1 MEVVNLEKALSRKEM
16 LSVSRPARY
25 IGREWNITVKEKEAI
40 ELSIALAFPDLY
52 EIGMSHL
59 GLKILYYIL
68 NSLPG
73 VRAERAFAPWPD
85 MGNMMKKK
93 NIPLYSLE
101 SKIPL
106 RNFDAVGISLQ
117 HELNYTNVL
126 YLLDLAGIPLRS
138 EERGEEFPLILGGG
152 PCAFNP
158 EPLSPFF
165 DVFLLGEGEEAIV
178 EMVEVLKAMRG
189 EKREKVLSELAKI
202 EGCYVPLLYSVS
214 YHSDGKIKD
223 ISPPRVVRKRWV
235 RDLDSAS
242 YPPEIIVPYL
252 NIVHDRIPLEI
263 ARGCTR
269 GCRFCQ
275 AGMIYRP
282 HRERSPEKV
291 IELAEKLV
299 KSTGY
304 EEISLLS
311 LSSTDYSNIEYLIRE
326 LSFRLKE
333 DRVNVSLPSLRMDAF
348 SVEVARSLQEVRRS
362 GLTFAPEAGSERLRR
377 AINKGLT
384 DEDIFRTVEKTFSL
398 GWKEVKLYF
407 MIGLPGEREEDIR
420 DIANLVREVLSRG
433 KKKGV
438 HLGISAFIPKPHT
451 PFQWV
456 KQEKIESLEEKMA
469 ILRSLLRPL
478 GRQVRYNWSDFEANL
493 IEGALSRGD
502 RQVSSVVERV
512 YQKGGVMDNWREF
525 FSLSRWRE
533 GFEEEGLDLDFYTHR
548 EREREETFPWEH
560 LSSGVSKEFLWKEY
574 QLSMEGKITLPCQE
588 EERCYNCGVC

>member
-1 MEVVNLEKALSRKEM
+1 MDLEKTLSRQEM
-16 LSVSRPARY
+16 LSISKPARY
-25 IGREWNITVKEKEAI
+25 IGREWNISLKKKEDVEI
-40 ELSIALAFPDLY
+40 SVALAFPDLY

-85 MGNMMKKK
+85 MGKMMKEK

-101 SKIPL
+101 NKIPL

-158 EPLSPFF
+158 EPVSPFF

-178 EMVEVLKAMRG
+178 EIVEILRVMKG
-189 EKREKVLSELAKI
+189 EKRSDVLSELAKI

-214 YHSDGKIKD
+214 YHPDGKIKK
-223 ISPPRVVRKRWV
+223 ISPSRVVRKRWV
-235 RDLDSAS
+235 KNLDGAP
-242 YPPEIIVPYL
+242 YPQKIIVPYL
-252 NIVHDRIPLEI
+252 SIVHDRIPLEI

-304 EEISLLS
+304 EEVSLLS
-311 LSSTDYSNIEYLIRE
+311 LSSTDYSAIEYLVRD

-333 DRVNVSLPSLRMDAF
+333 SKVNVSLPSLRMDAF
-348 SVEVARSLQEVRRS
+348 SVEVAQSLQEVRRS

-377 AINKGLT
+377 VINKGLT
-384 DEDIFRTVEKTFSL
+384 DEDIFQTVEKTFSS
-398 GWKEVKLYF
+398 GWREVKLYF

-420 DIANLVREVLSRG
+420 DIANLVKEILGRG

-438 HLGISAFIPKPHT
+438 HLGISAFIPKSHT
-451 PFQWV
+451 PFQWT
-456 KQEKIESLEEKMA
+456 KQEEIKSLEEKMA
-469 ILRSLLRPL
+469 ILHSLLRPL
-478 GRQVRYNWSDFEANL
+478 GRRVRYNWSDFEVNL
-493 IEGALSRGD
+493 VEGALSRGD
-502 RQVSSVVERV
+502 RRISSVIERV
-512 YQKGGVMDNWREF
+512 YRKGGVMDNWREF
-525 FSLSRWRE
+525 FSLRRWQE

-548 EREREETFPWEH
+548 ERDREEIFPWEH
-560 LSSGVSKEFLWKEY
+560 LSPGVSKDFLWKEY
-574 QLSMEGKITLPCQE
+574 QLSQEEKITPPCQE
-588 EERCYNCGVC
+588 GKNCYNCGVC

>member
-1 MEVVNLEKALSRKEM
+1 VDLEKTLSRQEM
-16 LSVSRPARY
+16 LSISKPARY
-25 IGREWNITVKEKEAI
+25 IGREWNISLKKKEDI
-40 ELSIALAFPDLY
+40 EISVALAFPDLY

-85 MGNMMKKK
+85 MGKMMKEK

-101 SKIPL
+101 NKIPL

-158 EPLSPFF
+158 EPVSPFF

-178 EMVEVLKAMRG
+178 EIVEILRVMKG
-189 EKREKVLSELAKI
+189 EKRSDVLSELAKI

-214 YHSDGKIKD
+214 YHPDGKIKN
-223 ISPPRVVRKRWV
+223 ISPSRVVRKRWV
-235 RDLDSAS
+235 KNLDGAP
-242 YPPEIIVPYL
+242 YPQKIIVPYL

-304 EEISLLS
+304 EEVSLLS
-311 LSSTDYSNIEYLIRE
+311 LSSTDYSAIEYLVRD

-333 DRVNVSLPSLRMDAF
+333 SKVNVSLPSLRMDAF
-348 SVEVARSLQEVRRS
+348 SVEVAQSLQEVRRS

-377 AINKGLT
+377 VINKGLT
-384 DEDIFRTVEKTFSL
+384 DEDIFQTVEKTFSS
-398 GWKEVKLYF
+398 GWREVKLYF

-420 DIANLVREVLSRG
+420 DIANLVKEILGRG

-438 HLGISAFIPKPHT
+438 HLGISAFIPKSHT
-451 PFQWV
+451 PFQWT
-456 KQEKIESLEEKMA
+456 KQEEIKSLEEKMA
-469 ILRSLLRPL
+469 ILHSLLRPL
-478 GRQVRYNWSDFEANL
+478 GRRVRYNWSDFEVNL
-493 IEGALSRGD
+493 VEGALSRGD
-502 RQVSSVVERV
+502 RRISSVIERV
-512 YQKGGVMDNWREF
+512 YRKGGVMDNWREF
-525 FSLSRWRE
+525 FSLRRWQE

-548 EREREETFPWEH
+548 ERDREEIFPWEH
-560 LSSGVSKEFLWKEY
+560 LSPGVSKDFLWKEY
-574 QLSMEGKITLPCQE
+574 QLSQEEKITPPCQE
-588 EERCYNCGVC
+588 GKNCHNCGVC

>member
-1 MEVVNLEKALSRKEM
+1 MDLEKTLSRQEM
-16 LSVSRPARY
+16 LSISKPARY
-25 IGREWNITVKEKEAI
+25 IGREWNISLKKEEDVEI
-40 ELSIALAFPDLY
+40 SVALAFPDLY

-85 MGNMMKKK
+85 MGKMMKEK

-101 SKIPL
+101 NKIPL

-158 EPLSPFF
+158 EPVSPFF

-178 EMVEVLKAMRG
+178 EIVEILRVMKG
-189 EKREKVLSELAKI
+189 EKRSDVLSELAKI

-214 YHSDGKIKD
+214 YHPDGKIKN
-223 ISPPRVVRKRWV
+223 ISPSRVVRKRWV
-235 RDLDSAS
+235 KNLDGAP
-242 YPPEIIVPYL
+242 YPQKIIVPYL

-304 EEISLLS
+304 EEVSLLS
-311 LSSTDYSNIEYLIRE
+311 LSSTDYSAIEYLVRD

-333 DRVNVSLPSLRMDAF
+333 SKVNVSLPSLRMDAF
-348 SVEVARSLQEVRRS
+348 SVEVAQSLQEVRRS

-377 AINKGLT
+377 VINKGLT
-384 DEDIFRTVEKTFSL
+384 DEDIFQTVEKTFSS
-398 GWKEVKLYF
+398 GWREVKLYF

-420 DIANLVREVLSRG
+420 DIANLVKEILGRG

-438 HLGISAFIPKPHT
+438 HLGISAFIPKSHT
-451 PFQWV
+451 PFQWT
-456 KQEKIESLEEKMA
+456 KQEEIKSLEEKMA
-469 ILRSLLRPL
+469 ILHSLLRPL
-478 GRQVRYNWSDFEANL
+478 GRRVRYNWSDFEVNL
-493 IEGALSRGD
+493 VEGALSRGD
-502 RQVSSVVERV
+502 RRISSVIERV
-512 YQKGGVMDNWREF
+512 YRKGGVMDYWREF
-525 FSLSRWRE
+525 FSLRRWQE
-533 GFEEEGLDLDFYTHR
+533 GFEEEGLDLNFYTHR
-548 EREREETFPWEH
+548 ERDREEIFPWEH
-560 LSSGVSKEFLWKEY
+560 LSPGVSKDFLWKEY
-574 QLSMEGKITLPCQE
+574 QLSQEEKITPPCQE
-588 EERCYNCGVC
+588 GKNCYNCGVC

>member
-1 MEVVNLEKALSRKEM
+1 MDLEKTLSRQEM
-16 LSVSRPARY
+16 LSISKPARY
-25 IGREWNITVKEKEAI
+25 IGREWNISLKKKEDVEI
-40 ELSIALAFPDLY
+40 SVALAFPDLY

-85 MGNMMKKK
+85 MGKMMKEK

-101 SKIPL
+101 NKIPL

-158 EPLSPFF
+158 EPVSPFF

-178 EMVEVLKAMRG
+178 EIVEILRVMKG
-189 EKREKVLSELAKI
+189 EKRSDVLSELAKI

-214 YHSDGKIKD
+214 YHPDGKIKN
-223 ISPPRVVRKRWV
+223 ISPSRVVRKRWV
-235 RDLDSAS
+235 KNLDGAP
-242 YPPEIIVPYL
+242 YPQKIIVPYL

-304 EEISLLS
+304 EEVSLLS
-311 LSSTDYSNIEYLIRE
+311 LSSTDYSAIEYLVRD

-333 DRVNVSLPSLRMDAF
+333 SKVNVSLPSLRMDAF
-348 SVEVARSLQEVRRS
+348 SVEVAQSLQEVRRS

-377 AINKGLT
+377 VINKGLT
-384 DEDIFRTVEKTFSL
+384 DEDIFQTVEKTFSS
-398 GWKEVKLYF
+398 GWREVKLYF

-420 DIANLVREVLSRG
+420 DIANLVKEILGRG

-438 HLGISAFIPKPHT
+438 HLGISAFIPKSHT
-451 PFQWV
+451 PFQWT
-456 KQEKIESLEEKMA
+456 KQEEIKSLEEKMA
-469 ILRSLLRPL
+469 ILHSLLRPL
-478 GRQVRYNWSDFEANL
+478 GRRVRYNWSDFEVNL
-493 IEGALSRGD
+493 VEGALSRGD
-502 RQVSSVVERV
+502 RRISSVIERV
-512 YQKGGVMDNWREF
+512 YRKGGVMDNWREF
-525 FSLSRWRE
+525 FSLRRWQE
-533 GFEEEGLDLDFYTHR
+533 GFEEEGLDLNFYTHR
-548 EREREETFPWEH
+548 ERDREEIFPWEH
-560 LSSGVSKEFLWKEY
+560 LSPGVSKDFLWKEY
-574 QLSMEGKITLPCQE
+574 QLSQEEKITPPCQE
-588 EERCYNCGVC
+588 GKNCHNCGVC

>member
-1 MEVVNLEKALSRKEM
+1 MDLEKTLSRQEM
-16 LSVSRPARY
+16 LSISKPARY
-25 IGREWNITVKEKEAI
+25 IGREWNISLKKEEDVEI
-40 ELSIALAFPDLY
+40 SVALAFPDLY

-85 MGNMMKKK
+85 MGKMMKEK

-101 SKIPL
+101 NKIPL

-158 EPLSPFF
+158 EPVSPFF

-178 EMVEVLKAMRG
+178 EIVEILRVMKG
-189 EKREKVLSELAKI
+189 EKRSDVLSELAKI

-214 YHSDGKIKD
+214 YHPDGKIKN
-223 ISPPRVVRKRWV
+223 ISPSRVVRKRWV
-235 RDLDSAS
+235 KNLDGAP
-242 YPPEIIVPYL
+242 YPQKIIVPYL
-252 NIVHDRIPLEI
+252 SIVHDRIPLEI

-304 EEISLLS
+304 EEVSLLS
-311 LSSTDYSNIEYLIRE
+311 LSSTDYSAIEYLVRD

-333 DRVNVSLPSLRMDAF
+333 SKVNVSLPSLRMDAF
-348 SVEVARSLQEVRRS
+348 SVEVAQSLQEVRRS

-377 AINKGLT
+377 VINKGLT
-384 DEDIFRTVEKTFSL
+384 DEDIFQTVEKTFSS
-398 GWKEVKLYF
+398 GWREVKLYF

-420 DIANLVREVLSRG
+420 DIANLVKEILGRG

-438 HLGISAFIPKPHT
+438 HLGISAFIPKSHT
-451 PFQWV
+451 PFQWT
-456 KQEKIESLEEKMA
+456 KQEEIKSLEEKMA
-469 ILRSLLRPL
+469 ILHSLLRPL
-478 GRQVRYNWSDFEANL
+478 GRRVRYNWSDFEVNL
-493 IEGALSRGD
+493 VEGALSRGD
-502 RQVSSVVERV
+502 RRISSVIERV
-512 YQKGGVMDNWREF
+512 YRKGGVMDNWREF
-525 FSLSRWRE
+525 FSLRRWQE

-548 EREREETFPWEH
+548 ERDREEIFPWEH
-560 LSSGVSKEFLWKEY
+560 LSPGVSKDFLWKEY
-574 QLSMEGKITLPCQE
+574 QLSQEEKITPPCQE
-588 EERCYNCGVC
+588 GKNCHNCGVC

>member
-1 MEVVNLEKALSRKEM
+1 MDLEKTLSRQEM
-16 LSVSRPARY
+16 LSISKPARY
-25 IGREWNITVKEKEAI
+25 IGREWNISLKKEEDVEI
-40 ELSIALAFPDLY
+40 SVALAFPDLY

-85 MGNMMKKK
+85 MGKMMKEK

-101 SKIPL
+101 NKIPL

-158 EPLSPFF
+158 EPVSPFF

-178 EMVEVLKAMRG
+178 EIVEILRVMKG
-189 EKREKVLSELAKI
+189 EKRSDVLSELAKI

-214 YHSDGKIKD
+214 YHPDGKIKN
-223 ISPPRVVRKRWV
+223 ISPSRVVRKRWV
-235 RDLDSAS
+235 KNLDGAP
-242 YPPEIIVPYL
+242 YPQKIIVPYL

-304 EEISLLS
+304 EEVSLLS
-311 LSSTDYSNIEYLIRE
+311 LSSTDYSAIEYLVRD

-333 DRVNVSLPSLRMDAF
+333 SKVNVSLPSLRMDAF
-348 SVEVARSLQEVRRS
+348 SVEVAQSLQEVRRS

-377 AINKGLT
+377 VINKGLT
-384 DEDIFRTVEKTFSL
+384 DEDIFQTVEKTFSS
-398 GWKEVKLYF
+398 GWREVKLYF

-420 DIANLVREVLSRG
+420 DIANLVKEILGRG

-438 HLGISAFIPKPHT
+438 HLGISAFIPKSHT
-451 PFQWV
+451 PFQWT
-456 KQEKIESLEEKMA
+456 KQEEIKSLEEKMA
-469 ILRSLLRPL
+469 ILHSLLRPL
-478 GRQVRYNWSDFEANL
+478 GRRVRYNWSDFEVNL
-493 IEGALSRGD
+493 VEGALSRGD
-502 RQVSSVVERV
+502 RRISSVIERV
-512 YQKGGVMDNWREF
+512 YRKGGVMDNWREF
-525 FSLSRWRE
+525 FSLRRWQE

-548 EREREETFPWEH
+548 ERDREEIFPWEH
-560 LSSGVSKEFLWKEY
+560 LSPGVSKDFLWKEY
-574 QLSMEGKITLPCQE
+574 QLSQEEKITPPCQE
-588 EERCYNCGVC
+588 GKNCHNCGVC

>member
-1 MEVVNLEKALSRKEM
+1 MDLEKTLSRQEM
-16 LSVSRPARY
+16 LSISKPARY
-25 IGREWNITVKEKEAI
+25 IGREWNISLKKKEDVEI
-40 ELSIALAFPDLY
+40 SVALAFPDLY

-85 MGNMMKKK
+85 MGKMMKEK

-158 EPLSPFF
+158 EPVSPFF

-178 EMVEVLKAMRG
+178 EIVEILRVMKG
-189 EKREKVLSELAKI
+189 EKRSDVLSELAKI

-214 YHSDGKIKD
+214 YHPDGKIKN
-223 ISPPRVVRKRWV
+223 ISPSRVVRKRWV
-235 RDLDSAS
+235 KNLDGAP
-242 YPPEIIVPYL
+242 YPQKIIVPYL

-304 EEISLLS
+304 EEVSLLS
-311 LSSTDYSNIEYLIRE
+311 LSSTDYSAIEYLVRD

-333 DRVNVSLPSLRMDAF
+333 SKVNVSLPSLRMDAF
-348 SVEVARSLQEVRRS
+348 SVEVAQSLQEVRRS

-377 AINKGLT
+377 VINKGLT
-384 DEDIFRTVEKTFSL
+384 DEDIFQTVEKTFSS
-398 GWKEVKLYF
+398 GWREVKLYF

-420 DIANLVREVLSRG
+420 DIANLVKEILGRG

-438 HLGISAFIPKPHT
+438 HLGISAFIPKSHT
-451 PFQWV
+451 PFQWT
-456 KQEKIESLEEKMA
+456 KQEEIKSLEEKMA
-469 ILRSLLRPL
+469 ILHSLLRPL
-478 GRQVRYNWSDFEANL
+478 GRRVRYNWSDFEVNL
-493 IEGALSRGD
+493 VEGALSRGD
-502 RQVSSVVERV
+502 RRISSVIERV
-512 YQKGGVMDNWREF
+512 YRKGGVMDNWREF
-525 FSLSRWRE
+525 FSLRRWQE

-548 EREREETFPWEH
+548 ERDREEIFPWEH
-560 LSSGVSKEFLWKEY
+560 LSPGVSKDFLWKEY
-574 QLSMEGKITLPCQE
+574 QLSQEEKITPPCQE
-588 EERCYNCGVC
+588 GKNCYNCGVC

>member
-1 MEVVNLEKALSRKEM
+1 VDLEKTLSRQEM
-16 LSVSRPARY
+16 LSISKPARY
-25 IGREWNITVKEKEAI
+25 IGREWNISLKKKEDI
-40 ELSIALAFPDLY
+40 EISVALAFPDLY

-85 MGNMMKKK
+85 MGKMMKEK

-101 SKIPL
+101 NKIPL

-158 EPLSPFF
+158 EPVSPFF

-178 EMVEVLKAMRG
+178 EIVEILRVMKG
-189 EKREKVLSELAKI
+189 EKRSDVLSELAKI

-214 YHSDGKIKD
+214 YHPDGKIKN
-223 ISPPRVVRKRWV
+223 ISPSRAVRKRWV
-235 RDLDSAS
+235 KNLDGAP
-242 YPPEIIVPYL
+242 YPQKIIVPYL

-304 EEISLLS
+304 EEVSLLS
-311 LSSTDYSNIEYLIRE
+311 LSSTDYSAIEYLVRD

-333 DRVNVSLPSLRMDAF
+333 SKVNVSLPSLRMDAF
-348 SVEVARSLQEVRRS
+348 SVEVAQSLQEVRRS

-377 AINKGLT
+377 VINKGLT
-384 DEDIFRTVEKTFSL
+384 DEDIFQTVEKTFSS
-398 GWKEVKLYF
+398 GWREVKLYF

-420 DIANLVREVLSRG
+420 DIANLVKEILGRG

-438 HLGISAFIPKPHT
+438 HLGISAFIPKSHT
-451 PFQWV
+451 PFQWT
-456 KQEKIESLEEKMA
+456 KQEEIKSLEEKMA
-469 ILRSLLRPL
+469 ILHSLLRPL
-478 GRQVRYNWSDFEANL
+478 GRRVRYNWSDFEVNL
-493 IEGALSRGD
+493 VEGALSRGD
-502 RQVSSVVERV
+502 RRISSVIERV
-512 YQKGGVMDNWREF
+512 YRKGGVMDNWREF
-525 FSLSRWRE
+525 FSLRRWQE

-548 EREREETFPWEH
+548 ERDREEIFPWEH
-560 LSSGVSKEFLWKEY
+560 LSPGVSKDFLWKEY
-574 QLSMEGKITLPCQE
+574 QLSQEEKITPPCQE
-588 EERCYNCGVC
+588 GKNCYNCGVC

>member
-1 MEVVNLEKALSRKEM
+1 VDLEKTLSRQEM
-16 LSVSRPARY
+16 LSISKPARY
-25 IGREWNITVKEKEAI
+25 IGREWNISLKKEEDVEI
-40 ELSIALAFPDLY
+40 SVALAFPDLY

-85 MGNMMKKK
+85 MGKMMKEK

-101 SKIPL
+101 NKIPL

-158 EPLSPFF
+158 EPVSPFF

-178 EMVEVLKAMRG
+178 EIVEILRVMKG
-189 EKREKVLSELAKI
+189 EKRSDVLSELAKI

-214 YHSDGKIKD
+214 YHPDGKIKN
-223 ISPPRVVRKRWV
+223 ISPSRVVRKRWV
-235 RDLDSAS
+235 KNLDGAP
-242 YPPEIIVPYL
+242 YPQKIIVPYL
-252 NIVHDRIPLEI
+252 SIVHDRIPLEI

-304 EEISLLS
+304 EEVSLLS
-311 LSSTDYSNIEYLIRE
+311 LSSTDYSAIEYLVRD

-333 DRVNVSLPSLRMDAF
+333 SKVNVSLPSLRMDAF
-348 SVEVARSLQEVRRS
+348 SVEVAQSLQEVRRS

-377 AINKGLT
+377 VINKGLT
-384 DEDIFRTVEKTFSL
+384 DEDIFQTVEKTFSS
-398 GWKEVKLYF
+398 GWREVKLYF

-420 DIANLVREVLSRG
+420 DIANLVKEILGRG

-438 HLGISAFIPKPHT
+438 HLGISAFIPKSHT
-451 PFQWV
+451 PFQWT
-456 KQEKIESLEEKMA
+456 KQEEIKSLEEKMA
-469 ILRSLLRPL
+469 ILHSLLRPL
-478 GRQVRYNWSDFEANL
+478 GRRVRYNWSDFEVNL
-493 IEGALSRGD
+493 VEGALSRGD
-502 RQVSSVVERV
+502 RRISSVIERV
-512 YQKGGVMDNWREF
+512 YRKGGVMDNWREF
-525 FSLSRWRE
+525 FSLRRWQE

-548 EREREETFPWEH
+548 ERDREEIFPWEH
-560 LSSGVSKEFLWKEY
+560 LSPGVSKDFLWKEY
-574 QLSMEGKITLPCQE
+574 QLSQEEKITPPCQE
-588 EERCYNCGVC
+588 GKNCHNCGVC

>member
-1 MEVVNLEKALSRKEM
+1 MDLEKTLSRQEM
-16 LSVSRPARY
+16 LSISKPARY
-25 IGREWNITVKEKEAI
+25 IGREWNISLKKKEDI
-40 ELSIALAFPDLY
+40 EISVALAFPDLY

-85 MGNMMKKK
+85 MGKMMKEK

-101 SKIPL
+101 NKIPL

-158 EPLSPFF
+158 EPVSPFF

-178 EMVEVLKAMRG
+178 EIVEILRVMKG
-189 EKREKVLSELAKI
+189 EKRSDVLSELAKI

-214 YHSDGKIKD
+214 YHPDGKIKN
-223 ISPPRVVRKRWV
+223 ISPSRVVRKRWV
-235 RDLDSAS
+235 KNLDGAP
-242 YPPEIIVPYL
+242 YPQKIIVPYL

-304 EEISLLS
+304 EEVSLLS
-311 LSSTDYSNIEYLIRE
+311 LSSTDYSAIEYLVRD

-333 DRVNVSLPSLRMDAF
+333 SKVNVSLPSLRMDAF
-348 SVEVARSLQEVRRS
+348 SVEVAQSLQEVRRS

-377 AINKGLT
+377 VINKGLT
-384 DEDIFRTVEKTFSL
+384 DEDIFQTVEKTFSS
-398 GWKEVKLYF
+398 GWREVKLYF

-420 DIANLVREVLSRG
+420 DIANLVKEILGRG

-438 HLGISAFIPKPHT
+438 HLGISAFIPKSHT
-451 PFQWV
+451 PFQWT
-456 KQEKIESLEEKMA
+456 KQEEIKSLEEKMA
-469 ILRSLLRPL
+469 ILHSLLRPL
-478 GRQVRYNWSDFEANL
+478 GRRVRYNWSDFEVNL
-493 IEGALSRGD
+493 VEGALSRGD
-502 RQVSSVVERV
+502 RRISSVIERV
-512 YQKGGVMDNWREF
+512 YRKGGVMDNWREF
-525 FSLSRWRE
+525 FSLRRWQE
-533 GFEEEGLDLDFYTHR
+533 GFEEEGLDLNFYTHR
-548 EREREETFPWEH
+548 ERDREEIFPWEH
-560 LSSGVSKEFLWKEY
+560 LSPGVSKDFLWKEY
-574 QLSMEGKITLPCQE
+574 QLSQEEKITPPCQE
-588 EERCYNCGVC
+588 GKNCYNCGVC

>member
-1 MEVVNLEKALSRKEM
+1 MDLEKTLSRQEM
-16 LSVSRPARY
+16 LSISKPARY
-25 IGREWNITVKEKEAI
+25 IGREWNISLKKKEDVEI
-40 ELSIALAFPDLY
+40 SVALAFPDLY

-85 MGNMMKKK
+85 MGKMMKEK

-101 SKIPL
+101 NKIPL

-158 EPLSPFF
+158 EPVSPFF

-178 EMVEVLKAMRG
+178 EIVEILRVMKG
-189 EKREKVLSELAKI
+189 EKRSDVLSELAKI

-214 YHSDGKIKD
+214 YHPDGKIKN
-223 ISPPRVVRKRWV
+223 ISPSRAVRKRWV
-235 RDLDSAS
+235 KNLDGAP
-242 YPPEIIVPYL
+242 YPQKIIVPYL

-304 EEISLLS
+304 EEVSLLS
-311 LSSTDYSNIEYLIRE
+311 LSSTDYSAIEYLVRD

-333 DRVNVSLPSLRMDAF
+333 SKVNVSLPSLRMDAF
-348 SVEVARSLQEVRRS
+348 SVEVAQSLQEVRRS

-377 AINKGLT
+377 VINKGLT
-384 DEDIFRTVEKTFSL
+384 DEDIFQTVEKTFSS
-398 GWKEVKLYF
+398 GWREVKLYF

-420 DIANLVREVLSRG
+420 DIANLVKEILGRG

-438 HLGISAFIPKPHT
+438 HLGISAFIPKSHT
-451 PFQWV
+451 PFQWT
-456 KQEKIESLEEKMA
+456 KQEEIKSLEEKMA
-469 ILRSLLRPL
+469 ILHSLLRPL
-478 GRQVRYNWSDFEANL
+478 GRRVRYNWSDFEVNL
-493 IEGALSRGD
+493 VEGALSRGD
-502 RQVSSVVERV
+502 RRISSVIERV
-512 YQKGGVMDNWREF
+512 YRKGGVMDNWREF
-525 FSLSRWRE
+525 FSLRRWQE

-548 EREREETFPWEH
+548 ERDREEIFPWEH
-560 LSSGVSKEFLWKEY
+560 LSPGVSKDFLWKEY
-574 QLSMEGKITLPCQE
+574 QLSQEEKITPPCQE
-588 EERCYNCGVC
+588 GKNCYNCGVC

>member
-1 MEVVNLEKALSRKEM
+1 MDLEKTLSRQEM
-16 LSVSRPARY
+16 LSISKPARY
-25 IGREWNITVKEKEAI
+25 IGREWNISLKKEEDVEI
-40 ELSIALAFPDLY
+40 SVALAFPDLY

-85 MGNMMKKK
+85 MGKMMKEK

-101 SKIPL
+101 NKIPL

-158 EPLSPFF
+158 EPVSPFF

-178 EMVEVLKAMRG
+178 EIVEILRVMKG
-189 EKREKVLSELAKI
+189 EKRSDVLSELAKI

-214 YHSDGKIKD
+214 YHPDGKIKN
-223 ISPPRVVRKRWV
+223 ISPSRVVRKRWV
-235 RDLDSAS
+235 KNLDGAP
-242 YPPEIIVPYL
+242 YPQKIIVPYL

-304 EEISLLS
+304 EEVSLLS
-311 LSSTDYSNIEYLIRE
+311 LSSTDYSAIEYLVRD

-333 DRVNVSLPSLRMDAF
+333 SKVNVSLPSLRMDAF
-348 SVEVARSLQEVRRS
+348 SVEVAQSLQEVRRS

-377 AINKGLT
+377 VINKGLT
-384 DEDIFRTVEKTFSL
+384 DEDIFQTVEKTFSS
-398 GWKEVKLYF
+398 GWREVKLYF

-420 DIANLVREVLSRG
+420 DIANLVKEILGRG

-438 HLGISAFIPKPHT
+438 HLGISAFIPKSHT
-451 PFQWV
+451 PFQWT
-456 KQEKIESLEEKMA
+456 KQEEIKSLEEKMA
-469 ILRSLLRPL
+469 ILHSLLRPL
-478 GRQVRYNWSDFEANL
+478 GRRVRYNWSDFEVNL
-493 IEGALSRGD
+493 VEGALSRGD
-502 RQVSSVVERV
+502 RRISSVIERV
-512 YQKGGVMDNWREF
+512 YRKGGVMDNWREF
-525 FSLSRWRE
+525 FSLRRWQE
-533 GFEEEGLDLDFYTHR
+533 GFEEEGLDLNFYTHR
-548 EREREETFPWEH
+548 ERDREEIFPWEH
-560 LSSGVSKEFLWKEY
+560 LSPGVSKDFLWKEY
-574 QLSMEGKITLPCQE
+574 QLSQEEKITPPCQE
-588 EERCYNCGVC
+588 GKNCYNCGVC

>member
-1 MEVVNLEKALSRKEM
+1 MDLEKTLSRQEM
-16 LSVSRPARY
+16 LSISKPARY
-25 IGREWNITVKEKEAI
+25 IGREWNISLKKKEDI
-40 ELSIALAFPDLY
+40 EISVALAFPDLY

-85 MGNMMKKK
+85 MGKMMKEK

-101 SKIPL
+101 NKIPL

-158 EPLSPFF
+158 EPVSPFF

-178 EMVEVLKAMRG
+178 EIVEILRVMKG
-189 EKREKVLSELAKI
+189 EKRSDVLSELAKI

-214 YHSDGKIKD
+214 YHPDGKIKN
-223 ISPPRVVRKRWV
+223 ISPSRVVRKRWV
-235 RDLDSAS
+235 KNLDGAP
-242 YPPEIIVPYL
+242 YPQKIIVPYL

-304 EEISLLS
+304 EEVSLLS
-311 LSSTDYSNIEYLIRE
+311 LSSTDYSAIEYLVRD

-333 DRVNVSLPSLRMDAF
+333 SKVNVSLPSLRMDAF
-348 SVEVARSLQEVRRS
+348 SVEVAQSLQEVRRS

-377 AINKGLT
+377 VINKGLT
-384 DEDIFRTVEKTFSL
+384 DEDIFQTVEKTFSS
-398 GWKEVKLYF
+398 GWREVKLYF

-420 DIANLVREVLSRG
+420 DIANLVKEILGRG

-438 HLGISAFIPKPHT
+438 HLGISAFIPKSHT
-451 PFQWV
+451 PFQWT
-456 KQEKIESLEEKMA
+456 KQEEIKSLEEKMA
-469 ILRSLLRPL
+469 ILHSLLRPL
-478 GRQVRYNWSDFEANL
+478 GRRVRYNWSDFEVNL
-493 IEGALSRGD
+493 VEGALSRGD
-502 RQVSSVVERV
+502 RRISSVIERV
-512 YQKGGVMDNWREF
+512 YRKGGVMDNWREF
-525 FSLSRWRE
+525 FSLRRWQE

-548 EREREETFPWEH
+548 ERDREEIFPWEH
-560 LSSGVSKEFLWKEY
+560 LSPGVSKDFLWKEY
-574 QLSMEGKITLPCQE
+574 QLSQEEKITPPCQE
-588 EERCYNCGVC
+588 GKNCYNCGVC

>member
-1 MEVVNLEKALSRKEM
+1 MEKVDLGKALSRKEI
-16 LSVSRPARY
+16 LSVSKPARY
-25 IGREWNITVKEKEAI
+25 MGKEWNMISGREEAEI
-40 ELSIALAFPDLY
+40 SVVLAFPDLY

-59 GLKILYYIL
+59 GLKILYHIL

-73 VRAERAFAPWPD
+73 VRAERAFVPWPD
-85 MGNMMKKK
+85 MGRMMKEK

-101 SKIPL
+101 NKIPL
-106 RNFDAVGISLQ
+106 RDFEVIGISLQ

-138 EERGEEFPLILGGG
+138 EERGEDFPLVLGGG
-152 PCAFNP
+152 PCVFNP
-158 EPLSPFF
+158 EPISSFF
-165 DVFLLGEGEEAIV
+165 DVFLLGEGEEALV
-178 EMVEVLKAMRG
+178 EIVEVLKAMKNEG
-189 EKREKVLSELAKI
+189 REKVLAELSKI
-202 EGCYVPLLYSVS
+202 EGCYVPSLYSVS
-214 YHSDGKIKD
+214 YYPDGKIKN
-223 ISPPRVVRKRWV
+223 ISPSRVVKKRWV
-235 RDLDSAS
+235 KDLDSAS
-242 YPPEIIVPYL
+242 YPQKIIVPYL

-299 KSTGY
+299 RSTGY

-311 LSSTDYSNIEYLIRE
+311 LSSTDYSNIEYLVKE
-326 LSFRLKE
+326 LSSRLSNEK
-333 DRVNVSLPSLRMDAF
+333 VNISLPSLRMDAF

-377 AINKGLT
+377 VINKNLT
-384 DEDIFRTVEKTFSL
+384 DEDIFQTIEKTFSW

-420 DIANLVREVLSRG
+420 GMADLVKEILRRG

-438 HLGISAFIPKPHT
+438 HLGISAFIPKSHT

-456 KQEKIESLEEKMA
+456 KQEEIESLNEKMN
-469 ILRSLLRPL
+469 ILHSLLHPL
-478 GRQVRYNWSDFEANL
+478 GRRVRYNWSDFEVNL
-493 IEGALSRGD
+493 IEGVLSRGD
-502 RQVSSVVERV
+502 RRVSSVIERV
-512 YQKGGVMDNWREF
+512 YRKGGVMDNWREF
-525 FSLSRWRE
+525 FSLKRWQE
-533 GFEEEGLDLDFYTHR
+533 GFVEEGLDIDFYTHR
-548 EREREETFPWEH
+548 ERGKEEIFPWEH
-560 LSSGVSKEFLWKEY
+560 LSSGVNKDFLWKEY
-574 QLSMEGKITLPCQE
+574 QLSQEEKITPPCRE
-588 EERCYNCGVC
+588 GENCYNCGVC

>member
-1 MEVVNLEKALSRKEM
+1 MDLEKTLSRQEM
-16 LSVSRPARY
+16 LSISKPARY
-25 IGREWNITVKEKEAI
+25 IGREWNISLKKEEDVEI
-40 ELSIALAFPDLY
+40 SVALAFPDLY

-85 MGNMMKKK
+85 MGKMMKEK

-101 SKIPL
+101 NKIPL

-158 EPLSPFF
+158 EPVSPFF

-178 EMVEVLKAMRG
+178 EIVEILRVMKG
-189 EKREKVLSELAKI
+189 EKRSDVLSELAKI

-214 YHSDGKIKD
+214 YHPDGKIKN
-223 ISPPRVVRKRWV
+223 ISPSRVVRKRWV
-235 RDLDSAS
+235 KNLDGAP
-242 YPPEIIVPYL
+242 YPQKIIVPYL

-304 EEISLLS
+304 EEVSLLS
-311 LSSTDYSNIEYLIRE
+311 LSSTDYSAIEYLVRD

-333 DRVNVSLPSLRMDAF
+333 SKVNVSLPSLRMDAF
-348 SVEVARSLQEVRRS
+348 SVEVAQSLQEVRRS

-377 AINKGLT
+377 VINKGLT
-384 DEDIFRTVEKTFSL
+384 DEDIFQTVEKTFSS
-398 GWKEVKLYF
+398 GWREVKLYF

-420 DIANLVREVLSRG
+420 DIANLVKEILGRG

-438 HLGISAFIPKPHT
+438 HLGISAFIPKSHT
-451 PFQWV
+451 PFQWT
-456 KQEKIESLEEKMA
+456 KQEEIKSLEEKMA
-469 ILRSLLRPL
+469 ILHSLLRPL
-478 GRQVRYNWSDFEANL
+478 GRRVRYNWSDFEVNL
-493 IEGALSRGD
+493 VEGALSRGD
-502 RQVSSVVERV
+502 RRISSVIERV
-512 YQKGGVMDNWREF
+512 YRKGGVMDNWREF
-525 FSLSRWRE
+525 FSLRRWQE

-548 EREREETFPWEH
+548 ERDREEIFPWEH
-560 LSSGVSKEFLWKEY
+560 LSPGVSKDFLWKEY
-574 QLSMEGKITLPCQE
+574 QLSQEEKITPPCQE
-588 EERCYNCGVC
+588 GKNCYNCGVC

>member
-1 MEVVNLEKALSRKEM
+1 VDLEKTLSRQEM
-16 LSVSRPARY
+16 LSISKPARY
-25 IGREWNITVKEKEAI
+25 IGREWNISLKKEEDVEI
-40 ELSIALAFPDLY
+40 SVALAFPDLY

-85 MGNMMKKK
+85 MGKMMKEK

-101 SKIPL
+101 NKIPL

-158 EPLSPFF
+158 EPVSPFF

-178 EMVEVLKAMRG
+178 EIVEILRVMKG
-189 EKREKVLSELAKI
+189 EKRSDVLSELAKI

-214 YHSDGKIKD
+214 YHPDGKIKN
-223 ISPPRVVRKRWV
+223 ISPSRVVRKRWV
-235 RDLDSAS
+235 KNLDGAP
-242 YPPEIIVPYL
+242 YPQKIIVPYL

-304 EEISLLS
+304 EEVSLLS
-311 LSSTDYSNIEYLIRE
+311 LSSTDYSAIEYLVRD

-333 DRVNVSLPSLRMDAF
+333 SKVNVSLPSLRMDAF
-348 SVEVARSLQEVRRS
+348 SVEVAQSLQEVRRS

-377 AINKGLT
+377 VINKGLT
-384 DEDIFRTVEKTFSL
+384 DEDIFQTVEKTFSS
-398 GWKEVKLYF
+398 GWREVKLYF

-420 DIANLVREVLSRG
+420 DIANLVKEILGRG

-438 HLGISAFIPKPHT
+438 HLGISAFIPKSHT
-451 PFQWV
+451 PFQWT
-456 KQEKIESLEEKMA
+456 KQEEIKSLEEKMA
-469 ILRSLLRPL
+469 ILHSLLRPL
-478 GRQVRYNWSDFEANL
+478 GRRVRYNWSDFEVNL
-493 IEGALSRGD
+493 VEGALSRGD
-502 RQVSSVVERV
+502 RRISSVIERV
-512 YQKGGVMDNWREF
+512 YRKGGVMDNWREF
-525 FSLSRWRE
+525 FSLRRWQE
-533 GFEEEGLDLDFYTHR
+533 GFEEEGLDLNFYTHR
-548 EREREETFPWEH
+548 ERDREEIFPWEH
-560 LSSGVSKEFLWKEY
+560 LSPGVSKDFLWKEY
-574 QLSMEGKITLPCQE
+574 QLSQEEKITPPCQE
-588 EERCYNCGVC
+588 GKNCYNCGVC

>member
-1 MEVVNLEKALSRKEM
+1 MDLEKTLSRQEM
-16 LSVSRPARY
+16 LSISKPARY
-25 IGREWNITVKEKEAI
+25 IGREWNISLKKKEDVEI
-40 ELSIALAFPDLY
+40 SVALAFPDLY

-85 MGNMMKKK
+85 MGKMMKEK

-101 SKIPL
+101 NKIPL

-158 EPLSPFF
+158 EPVSPFF

-178 EMVEVLKAMRG
+178 EIVEILRVMKG
-189 EKREKVLSELAKI
+189 EKRSDVLSELAKI

-214 YHSDGKIKD
+214 YHPDGKIKN
-223 ISPPRVVRKRWV
+223 ISPSRVVRKRWV
-235 RDLDSAS
+235 KNLDGAP
-242 YPPEIIVPYL
+242 YPQKIIVPYL

-304 EEISLLS
+304 EEVSLLS
-311 LSSTDYSNIEYLIRE
+311 LSSTDYSAIEYLVRD

-333 DRVNVSLPSLRMDAF
+333 SKVNVSLPSLRMDAF
-348 SVEVARSLQEVRRS
+348 SVEVAQSLQEVRRS

-377 AINKGLT
+377 VINKGLT
-384 DEDIFRTVEKTFSL
+384 DEDIFQTVEKTFSS
-398 GWKEVKLYF
+398 GWREVKLYF

-420 DIANLVREVLSRG
+420 DITNLVKEILGRG

-438 HLGISAFIPKPHT
+438 HLGISAFIPKSHT
-451 PFQWV
+451 PFQWT
-456 KQEKIESLEEKMA
+456 KQEEIKSLEEKMA
-469 ILRSLLRPL
+469 ILHSLLRPL
-478 GRQVRYNWSDFEANL
+478 GRRVRYNWSDFEVNL
-493 IEGALSRGD
+493 VEGALSRGD
-502 RQVSSVVERV
+502 RRISSVIERV
-512 YQKGGVMDNWREF
+512 YRKGGVMDNWREF
-525 FSLSRWRE
+525 FSLRRWQE

-548 EREREETFPWEH
+548 ERDREEIFPWEH
-560 LSSGVSKEFLWKEY
+560 LSPGVSKDFLWKEY
-574 QLSMEGKITLPCQE
+574 QLSQEEKITPPCQE
-588 EERCYNCGVC
+588 GKNCYNCGVC

>member
-1 MEVVNLEKALSRKEM
+1 MDLEKTLSRQEM
-16 LSVSRPARY
+16 LSISKPARY
-25 IGREWNITVKEKEAI
+25 IGREWNISLKKKEDI
-40 ELSIALAFPDLY
+40 EISVALAFPDLY

-85 MGNMMKKK
+85 MGKMMKEK

-101 SKIPL
+101 NKIPL

-158 EPLSPFF
+158 EPVSPFF

-178 EMVEVLKAMRG
+178 EIVEILRVMKG
-189 EKREKVLSELAKI
+189 EKRSDVLSELAKI

-214 YHSDGKIKD
+214 YHPDGKIKN
-223 ISPPRVVRKRWV
+223 ISPSRVVRKRWV
-235 RDLDSAS
+235 KNLDGAP
-242 YPPEIIVPYL
+242 YPQKIIVPYL

-304 EEISLLS
+304 EEVSLLS
-311 LSSTDYSNIEYLIRE
+311 LSSTDYSAIEYLVRD

-333 DRVNVSLPSLRMDAF
+333 SKVNVSLPSLRMDAF
-348 SVEVARSLQEVRRS
+348 SVEVAQSLQEVRRS

-377 AINKGLT
+377 VINKGLT
-384 DEDIFRTVEKTFSL
+384 DEDIFQTVEKTFSS
-398 GWKEVKLYF
+398 GWREVKLYF

-420 DIANLVREVLSRG
+420 DIANLVKEILGRG

-438 HLGISAFIPKPHT
+438 HLGISAFIPKSHT
-451 PFQWV
+451 PFQWT
-456 KQEKIESLEEKMA
+456 KQEEIKSLEEKMA
-469 ILRSLLRPL
+469 ILHSLLRPL
-478 GRQVRYNWSDFEANL
+478 GRRVRYNWSDFEVNL
-493 IEGALSRGD
+493 VEGALSRGD
-502 RQVSSVVERV
+502 RRISSVIERV
-512 YQKGGVMDNWREF
+512 YRKGGV
-525 FSLSRWRE
+525 
-533 GFEEEGLDLDFYTHR
+533 
-548 EREREETFPWEH
+548 
-560 LSSGVSKEFLWKEY
+560 
-574 QLSMEGKITLPCQE
+574 I
-588 EERCYNCGVC
+588 

>member
-1 MEVVNLEKALSRKEM
+1 MDLEKTLSRQEM
-16 LSVSRPARY
+16 LSISKPARY
-25 IGREWNITVKEKEAI
+25 IGREWNISLKKKEDVEI
-40 ELSIALAFPDLY
+40 SVALAFPDLY

-85 MGNMMKKK
+85 MGKMMKEK

-101 SKIPL
+101 NKIPL

-158 EPLSPFF
+158 EPVSPFF

-178 EMVEVLKAMRG
+178 EIVEILRVMKG
-189 EKREKVLSELAKI
+189 EKRSDVLSELAKI

-214 YHSDGKIKD
+214 YHPDGKIKK
-223 ISPPRVVRKRWV
+223 ISPSRVVRKRWV
-235 RDLDSAS
+235 KNLDGAP
-242 YPPEIIVPYL
+242 YPQKIIVPYL

-304 EEISLLS
+304 EEVSLLS
-311 LSSTDYSNIEYLIRE
+311 LSSTDYSAIEYLVRD

-333 DRVNVSLPSLRMDAF
+333 SKVNVSLPSLRMDAF
-348 SVEVARSLQEVRRS
+348 SVEVAQSLQEVRRS

-377 AINKGLT
+377 VINKGLT
-384 DEDIFRTVEKTFSL
+384 DEDIFQTVEKTFSS
-398 GWKEVKLYF
+398 GWREVKLYF

-420 DIANLVREVLSRG
+420 DIANLVKEILGRG

-438 HLGISAFIPKPHT
+438 HLGISAFIPKSHT
-451 PFQWV
+451 PFQWT
-456 KQEKIESLEEKMA
+456 KQEEIKSLEEKMA
-469 ILRSLLRPL
+469 ILHSLLRPL
-478 GRQVRYNWSDFEANL
+478 GRRVRYNWSDFEVNL
-493 IEGALSRGD
+493 VEGALSRGD
-502 RQVSSVVERV
+502 RRISSVIERV
-512 YQKGGVMDNWREF
+512 YRKGGVMDNWREF
-525 FSLSRWRE
+525 FSLRRWQE

-548 EREREETFPWEH
+548 ERDREEIFPWEH
-560 LSSGVSKEFLWKEY
+560 LSPGVSKDFLWKEY
-574 QLSMEGKITLPCQE
+574 QLSQEEKITPPCQE
-588 EERCYNCGVC
+588 GKNCYNCGVC

>member
-1 MEVVNLEKALSRKEM
+1 MDLEKTLSRQEM
-16 LSVSRPARY
+16 LSISKPARY
-25 IGREWNITVKEKEAI
+25 IGREWNISLKKKEDVEI
-40 ELSIALAFPDLY
+40 SVALAFPDLY

-85 MGNMMKKK
+85 MGKMMKEK

-101 SKIPL
+101 NKIPL

-158 EPLSPFF
+158 EPVSPFF

-178 EMVEVLKAMRG
+178 EIVEILRVMKG
-189 EKREKVLSELAKI
+189 EKRSDVLSELAKI

-214 YHSDGKIKD
+214 YHPDGKIKN
-223 ISPPRVVRKRWV
+223 ISPSRVVRKRWV
-235 RDLDSAS
+235 KNLDGAP
-242 YPPEIIVPYL
+242 YPQKIIVPYL

-304 EEISLLS
+304 EEVSLLS
-311 LSSTDYSNIEYLIRE
+311 LSSTDYSAIEYLVRD

-333 DRVNVSLPSLRMDAF
+333 SKVNVSLPSLRMDAF
-348 SVEVARSLQEVRRS
+348 SVEVAQSLQEVRRS

-377 AINKGLT
+377 VINKGLT
-384 DEDIFRTVEKTFSL
+384 DEDIFQTVEKTFSS
-398 GWKEVKLYF
+398 GWREVKLYF

-420 DIANLVREVLSRG
+420 DIANLVKEILGRG

-438 HLGISAFIPKPHT
+438 HLGISAFIPKSHT
-451 PFQWV
+451 PFQWT
-456 KQEKIESLEEKMA
+456 KQEEIKSLEEKMA
-469 ILRSLLRPL
+469 ILHSLLRPL
-478 GRQVRYNWSDFEANL
+478 GRRVRYNWSDFEVNL
-493 IEGALSRGD
+493 VEGALSRGD
-502 RQVSSVVERV
+502 RRISSVIERV
-512 YQKGGVMDNWREF
+512 YRKGGVMDNWREF
-525 FSLSRWRE
+525 FSLRRWQE
-533 GFEEEGLDLDFYTHR
+533 GFEEEGLDLNFYTHR
-548 EREREETFPWEH
+548 ERDREEIFPWEH
-560 LSSGVSKEFLWKEY
+560 LSPGVSKDFLWKEY
-574 QLSMEGKITLPCQE
+574 QLSQEEKITPPCQE
-588 EERCYNCGVC
+588 GKNCYNCGVC

>member
-1 MEVVNLEKALSRKEM
+1 MDLEKTLSRQEM
-16 LSVSRPARY
+16 LSISKPARY
-25 IGREWNITVKEKEAI
+25 IGREWNISLKKKEDVEI
-40 ELSIALAFPDLY
+40 SVALAFPDLY

-85 MGNMMKKK
+85 MGKMMKEK

-101 SKIPL
+101 NKIPL

-158 EPLSPFF
+158 EPVSPFF

-178 EMVEVLKAMRG
+178 EIVEILRVMKG
-189 EKREKVLSELAKI
+189 EKRSDVLSELAKI

-214 YHSDGKIKD
+214 YHPDGKIKN
-223 ISPPRVVRKRWV
+223 ISPSRVVRKRWV
-235 RDLDSAS
+235 KNLDGAP
-242 YPPEIIVPYL
+242 YPQKIIVPYL
-252 NIVHDRIPLEI
+252 SIVHDRIPLEI

-304 EEISLLS
+304 EEVSLLS
-311 LSSTDYSNIEYLIRE
+311 LSSTDYSAIEYLVRD

-333 DRVNVSLPSLRMDAF
+333 SKVNVSLPSLRMDAF
-348 SVEVARSLQEVRRS
+348 SVEVAQSLQEVRRS

-377 AINKGLT
+377 VINKGLT
-384 DEDIFRTVEKTFSL
+384 DEDIFQTVEKTFSS
-398 GWKEVKLYF
+398 GWREVKLYF

-420 DIANLVREVLSRG
+420 DIANLVKEILGRG

-438 HLGISAFIPKPHT
+438 HLGISAFIPKSHT
-451 PFQWV
+451 PFQWT
-456 KQEKIESLEEKMA
+456 KQEEIKSLEEKMA
-469 ILRSLLRPL
+469 ILHSLLRPL
-478 GRQVRYNWSDFEANL
+478 GRRVRYNWSDFEVNL
-493 IEGALSRGD
+493 VEGALSRGD
-502 RQVSSVVERV
+502 RRISSVIERV
-512 YQKGGVMDNWREF
+512 YRKGGVMDNWREF
-525 FSLSRWRE
+525 FSLRRWQE

-548 EREREETFPWEH
+548 ERDREEIFPWEH
-560 LSSGVSKEFLWKEY
+560 LSPGVSKDFLWKEY
-574 QLSMEGKITLPCQE
+574 QLSQEEKITPPCQE
-588 EERCYNCGVC
+588 GKNCYNCGVC

>member
-1 MEVVNLEKALSRKEM
+1 VDLEKTLSRQEM
-16 LSVSRPARY
+16 LSISKPARY
-25 IGREWNITVKEKEAI
+25 IGREWNISLKKEEDVEI
-40 ELSIALAFPDLY
+40 SVALAFPDLY

-85 MGNMMKKK
+85 MGKMMKEK

-101 SKIPL
+101 NKIPL

-158 EPLSPFF
+158 EPVSPFF

-178 EMVEVLKAMRG
+178 EIVEILRVMKG
-189 EKREKVLSELAKI
+189 EKRSDVLSELAKI

-214 YHSDGKIKD
+214 YHPDGKIKN
-223 ISPPRVVRKRWV
+223 ISPSRVVRKRWV
-235 RDLDSAS
+235 KNLDGAP
-242 YPPEIIVPYL
+242 YPQKIIVPYL

-304 EEISLLS
+304 EEVSLLS
-311 LSSTDYSNIEYLIRE
+311 LSSTDYSAIEYLVRD

-333 DRVNVSLPSLRMDAF
+333 SKVNVSLPSLRMDAF
-348 SVEVARSLQEVRRS
+348 SVEVAQSLQEVRRS

-377 AINKGLT
+377 VINKGLT
-384 DEDIFRTVEKTFSL
+384 DEDIFQTVEKTFSS
-398 GWKEVKLYF
+398 GWREVKLYF

-420 DIANLVREVLSRG
+420 DIANLVKEILGRG

-438 HLGISAFIPKPHT
+438 HLGISAFIPKSHT
-451 PFQWV
+451 PFQWT
-456 KQEKIESLEEKMA
+456 KQEEIKSLEEKMA
-469 ILRSLLRPL
+469 ILHSLLRPL
-478 GRQVRYNWSDFEANL
+478 GRRVRYNWSDFEVNL
-493 IEGALSRGD
+493 VEGALSRGD
-502 RQVSSVVERV
+502 RRISSVIERV
-512 YQKGGVMDNWREF
+512 YRKGGVMDNWREF
-525 FSLSRWRE
+525 FSLRRWQE

-548 EREREETFPWEH
+548 ERDREEIFPWEH
-560 LSSGVSKEFLWKEY
+560 LSPGVSKDFLWKEY
-574 QLSMEGKITLPCQE
+574 QLSQEEKITPPCQE
-588 EERCYNCGVC
+588 GKNCYNCGVC

>member
-1 MEVVNLEKALSRKEM
+1 MDLEKTLSRQEM
-16 LSVSRPARY
+16 LSISKPARY
-25 IGREWNITVKEKEAI
+25 IGREWNISLKKKEDVEI
-40 ELSIALAFPDLY
+40 SVALAFPDLY

-85 MGNMMKKK
+85 MGKMMKEK

-101 SKIPL
+101 NKIPL

-158 EPLSPFF
+158 EPVSPFF

-178 EMVEVLKAMRG
+178 EIVEILRVMKG
-189 EKREKVLSELAKI
+189 EKRSDVLSELAKI

-214 YHSDGKIKD
+214 YHPDGKIKN
-223 ISPPRVVRKRWV
+223 ISPSRVVRKRWV
-235 RDLDSAS
+235 KNLDGAP
-242 YPPEIIVPYL
+242 YPQKIIVPYL

-304 EEISLLS
+304 EEVSLLS
-311 LSSTDYSNIEYLIRE
+311 LSSTDYSAIEYLVRD

-333 DRVNVSLPSLRMDAF
+333 SKVNVSLPSLRMDAF
-348 SVEVARSLQEVRRS
+348 SVEVAQSLQEVRRS

-377 AINKGLT
+377 VINKGLT
-384 DEDIFRTVEKTFSL
+384 DEDIFQTVEKTFSS
-398 GWKEVKLYF
+398 GWREVKLYF

-420 DIANLVREVLSRG
+420 DIANLVKEILGRG

-438 HLGISAFIPKPHT
+438 HLGISAFIPKSHT
-451 PFQWV
+451 PFQWT
-456 KQEKIESLEEKMA
+456 KQEEIKSLEEKMA
-469 ILRSLLRPL
+469 ILHSLLRPL
-478 GRQVRYNWSDFEANL
+478 GRRVRYNWSDFEVNL
-493 IEGALSRGD
+493 VEGALSRGD
-502 RQVSSVVERV
+502 RRISSVIERV
-512 YQKGGVMDNWREF
+512 YRKGGVMDNWREF
-525 FSLSRWRE
+525 FSLRRWQE

-548 EREREETFPWEH
+548 ERDREEIFPWEH
-560 LSSGVSKEFLWKEY
+560 LSPGVSKDFLWKEY
-574 QLSMEGKITLPCQE
+574 QLSQEEKITPPCQE
-588 EERCYNCGVC
+588 GKNCHNCGVC

>member
-1 MEVVNLEKALSRKEM
+1 VDLEKTLSRQEM
-16 LSVSRPARY
+16 LSISKPARY
-25 IGREWNITVKEKEAI
+25 IGREWNISLKKEEDVEI
-40 ELSIALAFPDLY
+40 SVALAFPDLY

-59 GLKILYYIL
+59 GLKILYHIL

-85 MGNMMKKK
+85 MGKMMKEK

-101 SKIPL
+101 NKIPL

-158 EPLSPFF
+158 EPVSPFF

-178 EMVEVLKAMRG
+178 EIVEILRVMKG
-189 EKREKVLSELAKI
+189 EKRSDVLSELAKI

-214 YHSDGKIKD
+214 YHPDGKIKN
-223 ISPPRVVRKRWV
+223 ISPSRVVRKRWV
-235 RDLDSAS
+235 KNLDGAP
-242 YPPEIIVPYL
+242 YPQKIIVPYL

-304 EEISLLS
+304 EEVSLLS
-311 LSSTDYSNIEYLIRE
+311 LSSTDYSAIEYLVRD

-333 DRVNVSLPSLRMDAF
+333 SKVNVSLPSLRMDAF
-348 SVEVARSLQEVRRS
+348 SVEVAQSLQEVRRS

-377 AINKGLT
+377 VINKGLT
-384 DEDIFRTVEKTFSL
+384 DEDIFQTVEKTFSS
-398 GWKEVKLYF
+398 GWREVKLYF

-420 DIANLVREVLSRG
+420 DIANLVKEILGRG

-438 HLGISAFIPKPHT
+438 HLGISAFIPKSHT
-451 PFQWV
+451 PFQWT
-456 KQEKIESLEEKMA
+456 KQEEIKSLEEKMA
-469 ILRSLLRPL
+469 ILHSLLRPL
-478 GRQVRYNWSDFEANL
+478 GRRVRYNWSDFEVNL
-493 IEGALSRGD
+493 VEGALSRGD
-502 RQVSSVVERV
+502 RRISSVIERV
-512 YQKGGVMDNWREF
+512 YRKGGVMDNWREF
-525 FSLSRWRE
+525 FSLRRWQE

-548 EREREETFPWEH
+548 ERDREEIFPWEH
-560 LSSGVSKEFLWKEY
+560 LSPGVSKDFLWKEY
-574 QLSMEGKITLPCQE
+574 QLSQEEKITPPCQE
-588 EERCYNCGVC
+588 GKNCYNCGVC

>member
-1 MEVVNLEKALSRKEM
+1 MDLEKTLSRQEM
-16 LSVSRPARY
+16 LSISKPARY
-25 IGREWNITVKEKEAI
+25 IGREWNISLKKEEDVEI
-40 ELSIALAFPDLY
+40 SVALAFPDLY

-85 MGNMMKKK
+85 MGKMMKEK

-101 SKIPL
+101 NKIPL

-158 EPLSPFF
+158 EPVSPFF

-178 EMVEVLKAMRG
+178 EIVEILRVMKG
-189 EKREKVLSELAKI
+189 EKRSDVLSELAKI

-214 YHSDGKIKD
+214 YHPDGKIKN
-223 ISPPRVVRKRWV
+223 ISPSRVVRKRWV
-235 RDLDSAS
+235 KNLDGAP
-242 YPPEIIVPYL
+242 YPQKIIVPYL

-304 EEISLLS
+304 EEVSLLS
-311 LSSTDYSNIEYLIRE
+311 LSSTDYSAIEYLVRD

-333 DRVNVSLPSLRMDAF
+333 SKVNVSLPSLRMDAF
-348 SVEVARSLQEVRRS
+348 SVEVAQSLQEVRRS

-377 AINKGLT
+377 VINKGLT
-384 DEDIFRTVEKTFSL
+384 DEDIFQTVEKTFSS
-398 GWKEVKLYF
+398 GWREVKLYF

-420 DIANLVREVLSRG
+420 DIANLVKEILGRG

-438 HLGISAFIPKPHT
+438 HLGISAFIPKSHT
-451 PFQWV
+451 PFQWT
-456 KQEKIESLEEKMA
+456 KQEEIKSLEEKMA
-469 ILRSLLRPL
+469 ILHSLLRPL
-478 GRQVRYNWSDFEANL
+478 GRRVRYNWSDFEVNL
-493 IEGALSRGD
+493 VEGALSRGD
-502 RQVSSVVERV
+502 RRISSVIERV
-512 YQKGGVMDNWREF
+512 YRKGGVMDNWREF
-525 FSLSRWRE
+525 FSLRRWQE
-533 GFEEEGLDLDFYTHR
+533 GFEEEGLDLNFYTHR
-548 EREREETFPWEH
+548 ERDREEIFPWEH
-560 LSSGVSKEFLWKEY
+560 LSPGVSKDFLWKEY
-574 QLSMEGKITLPCQE
+574 QLSQEEKITPPCQE
-588 EERCYNCGVC
+588 GKNCHNCGVC

>member
-1 MEVVNLEKALSRKEM
+1 MDLEKTLSRQEM
-16 LSVSRPARY
+16 LSISKPARY
-25 IGREWNITVKEKEAI
+25 IGREWNISLKKEEDVEI
-40 ELSIALAFPDLY
+40 SVALAFPDLY

-85 MGNMMKKK
+85 MGKMMKEK

-101 SKIPL
+101 NKIPL

-158 EPLSPFF
+158 EPVSPFF

-178 EMVEVLKAMRG
+178 EIVEILKAMKG
-189 EKREKVLSELAKI
+189 EKRSDVLSELAKI

-214 YHSDGKIKD
+214 YHPDGKIKN

-235 RDLDSAS
+235 KNLDGAP
-242 YPPEIIVPYL
+242 YPQKIIVPYL

-304 EEISLLS
+304 EEVSLLS
-311 LSSTDYSNIEYLIRE
+311 LSSTDYSAIEYLVRE

-384 DEDIFRTVEKTFSL
+384 DEDIFQTVEKTFSS

-420 DIANLVREVLSRG
+420 DIANLVKEILGRG

-438 HLGISAFIPKPHT
+438 HLGISAFIPKSHT
-451 PFQWV
+451 PFQWT
-456 KQEKIESLEEKMA
+456 KQEEIKSLEEKMA
-469 ILRSLLRPL
+469 ILHSLLRPL
-478 GRQVRYNWSDFEANL
+478 GRRVRYNWSDFEVNL
-493 IEGALSRGD
+493 VEGALSRGD
-502 RQVSSVVERV
+502 RRISSVVERV
-512 YQKGGVMDNWREF
+512 YRKGGVMDNWREF
-525 FSLSRWRE
+525 FSLRRWQE

-548 EREREETFPWEH
+548 ERDREEIFPWEH
-560 LSSGVSKEFLWKEY
+560 LSPGVSKDFLWKEY
-574 QLSMEGKITLPCQE
+574 QLSQEEKITPPCQE
-588 EERCYNCGVC
+588 GKNCYNCGVC

>member
-1 MEVVNLEKALSRKEM
+1 VDLEKTLSRQEM
-16 LSVSRPARY
+16 LSISKPARY
-25 IGREWNITVKEKEAI
+25 IGREWNISLKKEEDVEI
-40 ELSIALAFPDLY
+40 SVALAFPDLY

-85 MGNMMKKK
+85 MGKMMKEK

-101 SKIPL
+101 NKIPL

-158 EPLSPFF
+158 EPVSPFF

-178 EMVEVLKAMRG
+178 EIVEILRVMKG
-189 EKREKVLSELAKI
+189 EKRSDVLSELAKI

-214 YHSDGKIKD
+214 YHPDGKIKN
-223 ISPPRVVRKRWV
+223 ISPSRVVRKRWV
-235 RDLDSAS
+235 KNLDGAP
-242 YPPEIIVPYL
+242 YPQKIIVPYL

-304 EEISLLS
+304 EEVSLLS
-311 LSSTDYSNIEYLIRE
+311 LSSTDYSAIEYLVRD

-333 DRVNVSLPSLRMDAF
+333 SKVNVSLPSLRMDAF
-348 SVEVARSLQEVRRS
+348 SVEVAQSLQEVRRS

-377 AINKGLT
+377 VINKGLT
-384 DEDIFRTVEKTFSL
+384 DEDIFQTVEKTFSS
-398 GWKEVKLYF
+398 GWREVKLYF

-420 DIANLVREVLSRG
+420 DIANLVKEILGRG

-438 HLGISAFIPKPHT
+438 HLGISAFIPKSHT
-451 PFQWV
+451 PFQWT
-456 KQEKIESLEEKMA
+456 KQEEIKSLEEKMA
-469 ILRSLLRPL
+469 ILHSLLRPL
-478 GRQVRYNWSDFEANL
+478 GRRVRYNWSDFEVNL
-493 IEGALSRGD
+493 VEGALSRGD
-502 RQVSSVVERV
+502 RRISSVIERV
-512 YQKGGVMDNWREF
+512 YRKGGVMDNWREF
-525 FSLSRWRE
+525 FSLRRWQE

-548 EREREETFPWEH
+548 ERDREEIFPWEH
-560 LSSGVSKEFLWKEY
+560 LSPGVSKDFLWKEY
-574 QLSMEGKITLPCQE
+574 QLSQEEKITPPCQE
-588 EERCYNCGVC
+588 GKNCHNCGVC

>member
-1 MEVVNLEKALSRKEM
+1 MDLEKTLSRQEM
-16 LSVSRPARY
+16 LSISKPARY
-25 IGREWNITVKEKEAI
+25 IGREWNISLKKKEDI
-40 ELSIALAFPDLY
+40 EISVALAFPDLY

-85 MGNMMKKK
+85 MGKMMKEK

-101 SKIPL
+101 NKIPL

-158 EPLSPFF
+158 EPVSPFF

-178 EMVEVLKAMRG
+178 EIVEILRVMKG
-189 EKREKVLSELAKI
+189 EKRSDVLSELAKI

-214 YHSDGKIKD
+214 YHPDGKIKN
-223 ISPPRVVRKRWV
+223 ISPSRVVRKRWV
-235 RDLDSAS
+235 KNLDGAP
-242 YPPEIIVPYL
+242 YPQKIIVPYL

-304 EEISLLS
+304 EEVSLLS
-311 LSSTDYSNIEYLIRE
+311 LSSTDYSAIEYLVRD

-333 DRVNVSLPSLRMDAF
+333 SKVNVSLPSLRMDAF
-348 SVEVARSLQEVRRS
+348 SVEVAQSLQEVRRS

-377 AINKGLT
+377 VINKGLT
-384 DEDIFRTVEKTFSL
+384 DEDIFQTVEKTFSS
-398 GWKEVKLYF
+398 GWREVKLYF

-420 DIANLVREVLSRG
+420 DIANLVKEILGRG

-438 HLGISAFIPKPHT
+438 HLGISAFIPKSHT
-451 PFQWV
+451 PFQWT
-456 KQEKIESLEEKMA
+456 KQEEIKSLEEKMA
-469 ILRSLLRPL
+469 ILHSLLRPL
-478 GRQVRYNWSDFEANL
+478 GRRVRYNWSDFEVNL
-493 IEGALSRGD
+493 VEGALSRGD
-502 RQVSSVVERV
+502 RRISSVIERV
-512 YQKGGVMDNWREF
+512 YRKGGVMDNWREF
-525 FSLSRWRE
+525 FSLRRWQE

-548 EREREETFPWEH
+548 ERDREEIFPWEH
-560 LSSGVSKEFLWKEY
+560 LSPGVSKDFLWKEY
-574 QLSMEGKITLPCQE
+574 QLSQEEKITPPCQE
-588 EERCYNCGVC
+588 GKNCHNCGVC

>member
-1 MEVVNLEKALSRKEM
+1 MDLEKTLSRQEM
-16 LSVSRPARY
+16 LSISKPARY
-25 IGREWNITVKEKEAI
+25 IGREWNISLKKEEDVEI
-40 ELSIALAFPDLY
+40 SVALAFPDLY

-85 MGNMMKKK
+85 MGKMMKEK

-101 SKIPL
+101 NKIPL

-158 EPLSPFF
+158 EPVSPFF

-178 EMVEVLKAMRG
+178 EIVEILRVMKG
-189 EKREKVLSELAKI
+189 EKRSDVLSELAKI

-214 YHSDGKIKD
+214 YHPDGKIKN
-223 ISPPRVVRKRWV
+223 ISPSRVVRKRWV
-235 RDLDSAS
+235 KNLDGAP
-242 YPPEIIVPYL
+242 YPQKIIVPYL

-263 ARGCTR
+263 ARGCAR

-304 EEISLLS
+304 EEVSLLS
-311 LSSTDYSNIEYLIRE
+311 LSSTDYSAIEYLVRD

-333 DRVNVSLPSLRMDAF
+333 SKVNVSLPSLRMDAF
-348 SVEVARSLQEVRRS
+348 SVEVAQSLQEVRRS

-377 AINKGLT
+377 VINKGLT
-384 DEDIFRTVEKTFSL
+384 DEDIFQTVEKTFSS
-398 GWKEVKLYF
+398 GWREVKLYF

-420 DIANLVREVLSRG
+420 DIANLVKEILGRG

-438 HLGISAFIPKPHT
+438 HLGISAFIPKSHT
-451 PFQWV
+451 PFQWT
-456 KQEKIESLEEKMA
+456 KQEEIKSLEEKMA
-469 ILRSLLRPL
+469 ILHSLLRPL
-478 GRQVRYNWSDFEANL
+478 GRRVRYNWSDFEVNL
-493 IEGALSRGD
+493 VEGALSRGD
-502 RQVSSVVERV
+502 RRISSVIERV
-512 YQKGGVMDNWREF
+512 YRKGGVMDNWREF
-525 FSLSRWRE
+525 FSLRRWQE

-548 EREREETFPWEH
+548 ERDREEIFPWEH
-560 LSSGVSKEFLWKEY
+560 LSPGVSKDFLWKEY
-574 QLSMEGKITLPCQE
+574 QLSQEEKITPPCQE
-588 EERCYNCGVC
+588 GKNCYNCGVC

>member
-1 MEVVNLEKALSRKEM
+1 VDLEKTLSRQEM
-16 LSVSRPARY
+16 LSISKPARY
-25 IGREWNITVKEKEAI
+25 IGREWNISLKKEEDVEI
-40 ELSIALAFPDLY
+40 SVALAFPDLY

-85 MGNMMKKK
+85 MGKMMKEK

-101 SKIPL
+101 NKIPL

-158 EPLSPFF
+158 EPVSPFF

-178 EMVEVLKAMRG
+178 EIVEILRVMKG
-189 EKREKVLSELAKI
+189 EKRSDVLSELAKI

-214 YHSDGKIKD
+214 YHPDGKIKN
-223 ISPPRVVRKRWV
+223 ISPSRVVRKRWV
-235 RDLDSAS
+235 KNLDGAP
-242 YPPEIIVPYL
+242 YPQKIIVPYL
-252 NIVHDRIPLEI
+252 SIVHDRIPLEI

-304 EEISLLS
+304 EEVSLLS
-311 LSSTDYSNIEYLIRE
+311 LSSTDYSAIEYLVRD

-333 DRVNVSLPSLRMDAF
+333 SKVNVSLPSLRMDAF
-348 SVEVARSLQEVRRS
+348 SVEVAQSLQEVRRS

-377 AINKGLT
+377 VINKGLT
-384 DEDIFRTVEKTFSL
+384 DEDIFQTVEKTFSS
-398 GWKEVKLYF
+398 GWREVKLYF

-420 DIANLVREVLSRG
+420 DIANLVKEILGRG

-438 HLGISAFIPKPHT
+438 HLGISAFIPKSHT
-451 PFQWV
+451 PFQWT
-456 KQEKIESLEEKMA
+456 KQEEIKSLEEKMA
-469 ILRSLLRPL
+469 ILHSLLRPL
-478 GRQVRYNWSDFEANL
+478 GRRVRYNWSDFEVNL
-493 IEGALSRGD
+493 VEGALSRGD
-502 RQVSSVVERV
+502 RRISSVIERV
-512 YQKGGVMDNWREF
+512 YRKGGVMDNWREF
-525 FSLSRWRE
+525 FSLRRWQE

-548 EREREETFPWEH
+548 ERDREEIFPWEH
-560 LSSGVSKEFLWKEY
+560 LSPGVSKDFLWKEY
-574 QLSMEGKITLPCQE
+574 QLSQEEKITPPCQE
-588 EERCYNCGVC
+588 GKNCYNCGVC

>member
-1 MEVVNLEKALSRKEM
+1 MDLEKTLSRQEM
-16 LSVSRPARY
+16 LSISKPARY
-25 IGREWNITVKEKEAI
+25 IGREWNISLKKKEDVEI
-40 ELSIALAFPDLY
+40 SVALAFPYLY

-85 MGNMMKKK
+85 MGKMMKEK

-101 SKIPL
+101 NKIPL

-158 EPLSPFF
+158 EPVSPFF

-178 EMVEVLKAMRG
+178 EIVEILRVMKG
-189 EKREKVLSELAKI
+189 EKRSDVLSELAKI

-214 YHSDGKIKD
+214 YHPDGKIKK
-223 ISPPRVVRKRWV
+223 ISPSRVVRKRWV
-235 RDLDSAS
+235 KNLDGAP
-242 YPPEIIVPYL
+242 YPQKIIVPYL

-304 EEISLLS
+304 EEVSLLS
-311 LSSTDYSNIEYLIRE
+311 LSSTDYSAIEYLVRD

-333 DRVNVSLPSLRMDAF
+333 SKVNVSLPSLRMDAF
-348 SVEVARSLQEVRRS
+348 SVEVAQSLQEVRRS

-377 AINKGLT
+377 VINKGLT
-384 DEDIFRTVEKTFSL
+384 DEDIFQTVEKTFSS
-398 GWKEVKLYF
+398 GWREVKLYF

-420 DIANLVREVLSRG
+420 DIANLVKEILGRG

-438 HLGISAFIPKPHT
+438 HLGISAFIPKSHT
-451 PFQWV
+451 PFQWT
-456 KQEKIESLEEKMA
+456 KQEEIKSLEEKMA
-469 ILRSLLRPL
+469 ILHSLLRPL
-478 GRQVRYNWSDFEANL
+478 GRRVRYNWSDFEVNL
-493 IEGALSRGD
+493 VEGALSRGD
-502 RQVSSVVERV
+502 RRISSVIERV
-512 YQKGGVMDNWREF
+512 YRKGGVMDNWREF
-525 FSLSRWRE
+525 FSLRRWQE

-548 EREREETFPWEH
+548 ERDREEIFPWEH
-560 LSSGVSKEFLWKEY
+560 LSPGVSKDFLWKEY
-574 QLSMEGKITLPCQE
+574 QLSQEEKITPPCQE
-588 EERCYNCGVC
+588 GKNCYNCGVC

>member
-1 MEVVNLEKALSRKEM
+1 LEKVDLGKALSRKEI
-16 LSVSRPARY
+16 LSVSKPARY
-25 IGREWNITVKEKEAI
+25 MGKEWNMISGREEAEI
-40 ELSIALAFPDLY
+40 SVVLAFPDLY

-59 GLKILYYIL
+59 GLKILYHIL

-73 VRAERAFAPWPD
+73 VRAERAFVPWPD
-85 MGNMMKKK
+85 MGRMMKEK

-101 SKIPL
+101 NKIPL
-106 RNFDAVGISLQ
+106 RDFEVIGISLQ

-138 EERGEEFPLILGGG
+138 EERGEDFPLVLGGG
-152 PCAFNP
+152 PCVFNP
-158 EPLSPFF
+158 EPISSFF
-165 DVFLLGEGEEAIV
+165 DVFLLGEGEEALV
-178 EMVEVLKAMRG
+178 EIVEVLKAMKNEG
-189 EKREKVLSELAKI
+189 REKVLAELSKI
-202 EGCYVPLLYSVS
+202 EGCYVPSLYSVS
-214 YHSDGKIKD
+214 YYPDGKIKN
-223 ISPPRVVRKRWV
+223 ISPSRVVKKRWV
-235 RDLDSAS
+235 KDLDSAS
-242 YPPEIIVPYL
+242 YPQKIIVPYL

-299 KSTGY
+299 RSTGY

-311 LSSTDYSNIEYLIRE
+311 LSSTDYSNIEYLVKE
-326 LSFRLKE
+326 LSSRLSNEK
-333 DRVNVSLPSLRMDAF
+333 VNISLPSLRMDAF

-377 AINKGLT
+377 VINKNLT
-384 DEDIFRTVEKTFSL
+384 DEDIFQTIEKTFSW

-420 DIANLVREVLSRG
+420 GMADLVKEILRRG

-438 HLGISAFIPKPHT
+438 HLGISAFIPKSHT

-456 KQEKIESLEEKMA
+456 KQEEIESLNEKMN
-469 ILRSLLRPL
+469 ILHSLLHPL
-478 GRQVRYNWSDFEANL
+478 GRRVRYNWSDFEVNL
-493 IEGALSRGD
+493 IEGVLSRGD
-502 RQVSSVVERV
+502 RRVSSVIERV
-512 YQKGGVMDNWREF
+512 YRKGGMMDNWREF
-525 FSLSRWRE
+525 FSLKRWQE
-533 GFEEEGLDLDFYTHR
+533 GFAEEGLNMDFYTHR
-548 EREREETFPWEH
+548 ERGKEEIFPWEH
-560 LSSGVSKEFLWKEY
+560 LSSGVSKDFLWREY
-574 QLSMEGKITLPCQE
+574 QLSQEEKITFPCRE
-588 EERCYNCGVC
+588 GENCYNCGVC

>member
-1 MEVVNLEKALSRKEM
+1 MDLEKTLSRQEM
-16 LSVSRPARY
+16 LSISKPARY
-25 IGREWNITVKEKEAI
+25 IGREWNISLKKKEDVEI
-40 ELSIALAFPDLY
+40 SVALAFPDLY

-85 MGNMMKKK
+85 MGKMMKEK

-101 SKIPL
+101 NKIPL

-126 YLLDLAGIPLRS
+126 YLLDSAGIPLRS

-158 EPLSPFF
+158 EPVSPFF

-178 EMVEVLKAMRG
+178 EIVEILRVMKG
-189 EKREKVLSELAKI
+189 EKRSDVLSELAKI

-214 YHSDGKIKD
+214 YHPDGKIKN
-223 ISPPRVVRKRWV
+223 ISPSRVVRKRWV
-235 RDLDSAS
+235 KNLDGAP
-242 YPPEIIVPYL
+242 YPQKIIVPYL

-304 EEISLLS
+304 EEVSLLS
-311 LSSTDYSNIEYLIRE
+311 LSSTDYSAIEYLVRD

-333 DRVNVSLPSLRMDAF
+333 SKVNVSLPSLRMDAF
-348 SVEVARSLQEVRRS
+348 SVEVAQSLQEVRRS

-377 AINKGLT
+377 VINKGLT
-384 DEDIFRTVEKTFSL
+384 DEDIFQTVEKTFSS
-398 GWKEVKLYF
+398 GWREVKLYF

-420 DIANLVREVLSRG
+420 DIANLVKEILGRG

-438 HLGISAFIPKPHT
+438 HLGISAFIPKSHT
-451 PFQWV
+451 PFQWT
-456 KQEKIESLEEKMA
+456 KQEEIKSLEEKMA
-469 ILRSLLRPL
+469 ILHSLLRPL
-478 GRQVRYNWSDFEANL
+478 GRRVRYNWSDFEVNL
-493 IEGALSRGD
+493 VEGALSRGD
-502 RQVSSVVERV
+502 RRISSVIERV
-512 YQKGGVMDNWREF
+512 YRKGGVMDNWREF
-525 FSLSRWRE
+525 FSLRRWQE

-548 EREREETFPWEH
+548 ERDREEIFPWEH
-560 LSSGVSKEFLWKEY
+560 LSPGVSKDFLWKEY
-574 QLSMEGKITLPCQE
+574 QLSQEEKITPPCQE
-588 EERCYNCGVC
+588 GKNCYNCGVC

>member
-1 MEVVNLEKALSRKEM
+1 MDLEKTLSRQEM
-16 LSVSRPARY
+16 LSISKPARY
-25 IGREWNITVKEKEAI
+25 IGREWNISLKKEEDVEI
-40 ELSIALAFPDLY
+40 SVALAFPDLY

-85 MGNMMKKK
+85 MGKMMKEK

-101 SKIPL
+101 NKIPL

-158 EPLSPFF
+158 EPVSPFF

-178 EMVEVLKAMRG
+178 EIVEILRVMKG
-189 EKREKVLSELAKI
+189 EKRSDVLSELAKI

-214 YHSDGKIKD
+214 YHPDGKIKN
-223 ISPPRVVRKRWV
+223 ISPSRVVRKRWV
-235 RDLDSAS
+235 KNLDGAP
-242 YPPEIIVPYL
+242 YPQKIIVPYL

-304 EEISLLS
+304 EEVSLLS
-311 LSSTDYSNIEYLIRE
+311 LSSTDYSAIEYLVRD

-333 DRVNVSLPSLRMDAF
+333 SKVNVSLPSLRMDAF
-348 SVEVARSLQEVRRS
+348 SVEVAQSLQEVRRS

-377 AINKGLT
+377 VINKGLT
-384 DEDIFRTVEKTFSL
+384 DEDIFQTVEKTFSS
-398 GWKEVKLYF
+398 GWREVKLYF

-420 DIANLVREVLSRG
+420 DIANLVKEILGRG

-438 HLGISAFIPKPHT
+438 HLGISAFIPKSHT
-451 PFQWV
+451 PFQWT
-456 KQEKIESLEEKMA
+456 KQEEIKSLEEKMA
-469 ILRSLLRPL
+469 ILHSLLRPL
-478 GRQVRYNWSDFEANL
+478 GRRVRYNWSDFEVNL
-493 IEGALSRGD
+493 VEGALSRGD
-502 RQVSSVVERV
+502 RRISSVIEQV
-512 YQKGGVMDNWREF
+512 YRKGGVMDNWREF
-525 FSLSRWRE
+525 FSLRRWQE

-548 EREREETFPWEH
+548 ERDREEIFPWEH
-560 LSSGVSKEFLWKEY
+560 LSPGVSKDFLWKEY
-574 QLSMEGKITLPCQE
+574 QLSQEEKITPPCQE
-588 EERCYNCGVC
+588 GKNCYNCGVC

>member
-1 MEVVNLEKALSRKEM
+1 MDLEKTLSRQEM
-16 LSVSRPARY
+16 LSISKPARY
-25 IGREWNITVKEKEAI
+25 IGREWNISLKKKEDVEI
-40 ELSIALAFPDLY
+40 SVALAFPDLY

-85 MGNMMKKK
+85 MGKMMKEK

-101 SKIPL
+101 NKIPL

-158 EPLSPFF
+158 EPVSPFF

-178 EMVEVLKAMRG
+178 EIMEILRVMKG
-189 EKREKVLSELAKI
+189 EKRSDVLSELAKI

-214 YHSDGKIKD
+214 YHPDGKIKN
-223 ISPPRVVRKRWV
+223 ISPSRVVRKRWV
-235 RDLDSAS
+235 KNLDGAP
-242 YPPEIIVPYL
+242 YPQKIIVPYL

-304 EEISLLS
+304 EEVSLLS
-311 LSSTDYSNIEYLIRE
+311 LSSTDYSAIEYLVRD

-333 DRVNVSLPSLRMDAF
+333 SKVNVSLPSLRMDAF
-348 SVEVARSLQEVRRS
+348 SVEVAQSLQEVRRS

-377 AINKGLT
+377 VINKGLT
-384 DEDIFRTVEKTFSL
+384 DEDIFQTVEKTFSS
-398 GWKEVKLYF
+398 GWREVKLYF

-420 DIANLVREVLSRG
+420 DIANLVKEILGRG

-438 HLGISAFIPKPHT
+438 HLGISAFIPKSHT
-451 PFQWV
+451 PFQWT
-456 KQEKIESLEEKMA
+456 KQEEIKSLEEKMA
-469 ILRSLLRPL
+469 ILHSLLRPL
-478 GRQVRYNWSDFEANL
+478 GRRVRYNWSDFEVNL
-493 IEGALSRGD
+493 VEGALSRGD
-502 RQVSSVVERV
+502 RRISSVIERV
-512 YQKGGVMDNWREF
+512 YRKGGVMDNWREF
-525 FSLSRWRE
+525 FSLRRWQE

-548 EREREETFPWEH
+548 ERDREEIFPWEH
-560 LSSGVSKEFLWKEY
+560 LSPGVSKDFLWKEY
-574 QLSMEGKITLPCQE
+574 QLSQEEKITPPCQE
-588 EERCYNCGVC
+588 GKNCYNCGVC

>member
-1 MEVVNLEKALSRKEM
+1 MDLEKTLSRQEM
-16 LSVSRPARY
+16 LSISKPARY
-25 IGREWNITVKEKEAI
+25 IGREWNISLKKKEDVEI
-40 ELSIALAFPDLY
+40 SVALAFPDLY

-85 MGNMMKKK
+85 MGKMMKEK

-101 SKIPL
+101 NKIPL

-158 EPLSPFF
+158 EPVSPFF

-178 EMVEVLKAMRG
+178 EIVEILRVMKG
-189 EKREKVLSELAKI
+189 EKRSDVLSELAKI

-214 YHSDGKIKD
+214 YHPDGKIKN
-223 ISPPRVVRKRWV
+223 ISPSRVVRKRWV
-235 RDLDSAS
+235 KNLDGAP
-242 YPPEIIVPYL
+242 YPQKIIVPYL

-304 EEISLLS
+304 EEVSLLS
-311 LSSTDYSNIEYLIRE
+311 LSSTDYSAIEYLVRD

-333 DRVNVSLPSLRMDAF
+333 SKVNVSLPSLRMDAF
-348 SVEVARSLQEVRRS
+348 SVEVAQSLQEVRRS

-377 AINKGLT
+377 VINKGLT
-384 DEDIFRTVEKTFSL
+384 DEDIFQTVEKTFSS
-398 GWKEVKLYF
+398 GWREVKLYF

-420 DIANLVREVLSRG
+420 DIANLVKEILGRG

-438 HLGISAFIPKPHT
+438 HLGISAFIPKSHT
-451 PFQWV
+451 PFQWT
-456 KQEKIESLEEKMA
+456 KQEEIKSLEEKMA
-469 ILRSLLRPL
+469 ILHSLLRPL
-478 GRQVRYNWSDFEANL
+478 GRRVRYNWSDFEVNL
-493 IEGALSRGD
+493 VEGALSRGD
-502 RQVSSVVERV
+502 RRISSVIERV
-512 YQKGGVMDNWREF
+512 YRKGGVMDNWREF
-525 FSLSRWRE
+525 FSLRRWQE

-548 EREREETFPWEH
+548 ERDREEIFPWEH
-560 LSSGVSKEFLWKEY
+560 LSPGVSKDFLWKEY
-574 QLSMEGKITLPCQE
+574 QLSQEEKITPPCQE
-588 EERCYNCGVC
+588 GKNCYNCGVC